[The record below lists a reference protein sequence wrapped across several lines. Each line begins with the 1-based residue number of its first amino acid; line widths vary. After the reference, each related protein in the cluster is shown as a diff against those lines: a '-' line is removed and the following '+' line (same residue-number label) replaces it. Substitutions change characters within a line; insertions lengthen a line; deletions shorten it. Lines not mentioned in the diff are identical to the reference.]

1 MWMQTEN
8 RTNTVQHLDNG
19 GVYKKYIKRPMDFI
33 LSLFTIIV
41 LAPVLLIIAIMVRV
55 KLGSPVLFKQ
65 KRPGLNENIFTLYK
79 FRTMTDERDENGELL
94 PDSDR
99 LTKFGRLLRSTSLD
113 ELPELFNIL
122 KGDMSIVGPRPQLV
136 RDMVFMTPEQRQ
148 RHSVLP
154 GLSGWAQVNGR
165 NNITWEEKLALDLE
179 YIKSITFFNDVKIVL
194 MTFVKVFKSDG
205 ISTDGMDTA
214 EDLGDYLLR
223 ERKISENE
231 YCATLE
237 ESKQLTI

>member
-1 MWMQTEN
+1 MQTEI
-8 RTNTVQHLDNG
+8 RPNTVQLVNNG
-19 GVYKKYIKRPMDFI
+19 GVYRKYIKRPMDFI
-33 LSLFTIIV
+33 LSLCAIIL
-41 LAPVLLIIAIMVRV
+41 LAPVLLIIAILVRI

-65 KRPGLNENIFTLYK
+65 KRPGLNEKIFTLYK
-79 FRTMTDERDENGELL
+79 FRTMTDERDENGDQL
-94 PDSDR
+94 PDSVR